1 MWRSGPRSAGARG
14 RTCWWWTA
22 TRSRTWL
29 QASVPEVP
37 NRHAAFTVPALPLA
51 GTVSFG
57 VSVYHVLFANRARE
71 TPLRLPQVNDVF
83 RTPHARASSLIRN
96 PNSRA
101 IYVSRTKSRDSMFT
115 YMYVSV
121 KVEAGSARPGVYN
134 AHGEMAMVGGC
145 CGGQDHG
152 ALHSVPWTTKARA
165 VRIDPPT
172 AGPHYG
178 PARPPCARLIHDG
191 PAPRQSPCTA
201 RPPGGFTRR

>member
-1 MWRSGPRSAGARG
+1 
-14 RTCWWWTA
+14 
-22 TRSRTWL
+22 
-29 QASVPEVP
+29 
-37 NRHAAFTVPALPLA
+37 
-51 GTVSFG
+51 
-57 VSVYHVLFANRARE
+57 
-71 TPLRLPQVNDVF
+71 
-83 RTPHARASSLIRN
+83 
-96 PNSRA
+96 
-101 IYVSRTKSRDSMFT
+101 MFT

-134 AHGEMAMVGGC
+134 AHGEMAMAGAAAEVRIT
-145 CGGQDHG
+145 G